1 MLVDKYISTDRSI
14 ERIGRRVKDMTS
26 KEIQELKY
34 ACSIANARTE
44 EKIKA
49 RKRQKEKAQTIAFM
63 LMLGLTTIYVGR

>member
-1 MLVDKYISTDRSI
+1 MVFR

-26 KEIQELKY
+26 KEIQELKF

-49 RKRQKEKAQTIAFM
+49 RKSRQEKAQTIAFV

>member
-1 MLVDKYISTDRSI
+1 
-14 ERIGRRVKDMTS
+14 MTS

-49 RKRQKEKAQTIAFM
+49 RQRQKEKAQTIAFM